1 MSSNFQIFTDGI
13 DITGYAGNVSWQ
25 NTIDELA
32 TSLSFEIAKTDTR
45 YLNFYAPKEGSSIS
59 IVTNTEIFRG
69 ILLSID
75 DGSKTVN
82 KYTACDFGWYL
93 NKSSETYQFNK
104 MPARKA
110 IIKICD
116 DYGIPI
122 ETIPDFKTEITQLYL
137 DKALSDIIKDIL
149 NLCGG
154 GYNLDVT
161 PNGIRIYKLGDI
173 YAYPE
178 FRITPNT
185 HLLYSPTLR
194 GNVSH
199 SVSIEELKNSIKI
212 VTEKDKVYSHKK
224 TLKDEESIKKY
235 GFLQKVVKIDPEKE
249 NANTVA
255 NTQLSELNRATEKY
269 SCEIIEAV
277 DSYTRAG
284 SVIGIEGVNYLIEGS
299 GHSIKNGIHYVKLDL
314 RKFPILY

>member
-45 YLNFYAPKEGSSIS
+45 YLNFYAPKEGSSVS

-104 MPARKA
+104 MQAKKA

-122 ETIPDFKTEITQLYL
+122 ETIPDLKTEITQLYL

-161 PNGIRIYKLGDI
+161 PIGIRIYKFGDI

-199 SVSIEELKNSIKI
+199 SVSIEELKNSIKV

-235 GFLQKVVKIDPEKE
+235 GFLQKVIKIDPEKE

-299 GHSIKNGIHYVKLDL
+299 GHSIKYGIHYVKLDL
-314 RKFPILY
+314 RKW

>member
-45 YLNFYAPKEGSSIS
+45 YLNFYAPKEGSSVS

-104 MPARKA
+104 MQARKA
-110 IIKICD
+110 INKICD

-122 ETIPDFKTEITQLYL
+122 ETIPDLKAEITQLYL
-137 DKALSDIIKDIL
+137 DKVLSDIIKDIL

-178 FRITPNT
+178 FRIRPNT
-185 HLLYSPTLR
+185 HLLYSPMLR

-199 SVSIEELKNSIKI
+199 SVSIEELKNSIKV

-255 NTQLSELNRATEKY
+255 NTQLAELNKPVEKF

-284 SVIGIEGVNYLIEGS
+284 SVIGIEGVNYLIGGS
-299 GHSIKNGIHYVKLDL
+299 GRSIKNGIHYVKLDL
-314 RKFPILY
+314 KKLV

>member
-1 MSSNFQIFTDGI
+1 M
-13 DITGYAGNVSWQ
+13 
-25 NTIDELA
+25 
-32 TSLSFEIAKTDTR
+32 
-45 YLNFYAPKEGSSIS
+45 
-59 IVTNTEIFRG
+59 
-69 ILLSID
+69 LSID
-75 DGSKTVN
+75 DGSRTVN
-82 KYTACDFGWYL
+82 KYTVCDFGWFL

-104 MPARKA
+104 MQAVKA
-110 IIKICD
+110 IRKICD

-122 ETIPDFKTEITQLYL
+122 EMIPDLKTEITQLYL
-137 DKALSDIIKDIL
+137 DKTLSDIIKDIL
-149 NLCGG
+149 SLCGG

-235 GFLQKVVKIDPEKE
+235 GLLQKVVKIDPEKE

-314 RKFPILY
+314 TKW